1 MNISTEFLYT
11 VGNLYLYHMG
21 SVGLAV
27 TIILASIFVVAIFY
41 FISVFTY
48 GDLLLRKEA
57 QLLEHKKS
65 VLQELILMKD
75 IQTEIEKEIEKAMLN
90 QTFNG

>member
-11 VGNLYLYHMG
+11 ISNLYLYHVG
-21 SVGLAV
+21 SVGVAIA
-27 TIILASIFVVAIFY
+27 IIIVCILFVVVCHFAF
-41 FISVFTY
+41 VFTY

-90 QTFNG
+90 QTFSG

>member
-27 TIILASIFVVAIFY
+27 AIILASIFVVAILY